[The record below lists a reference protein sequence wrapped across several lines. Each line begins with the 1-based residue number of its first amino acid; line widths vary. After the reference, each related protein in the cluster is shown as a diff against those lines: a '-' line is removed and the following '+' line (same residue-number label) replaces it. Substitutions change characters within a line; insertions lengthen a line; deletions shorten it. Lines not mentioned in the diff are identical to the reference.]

1 MGLFDK
7 AMKKGLGEAL
17 GKAAKQLDQAVNQV
31 TNQVNGSQQGQMQQQ
46 NMQEQQYGQQQY
58 AQTQQQ
64 RPVQGMGQGAAGA
77 AAGAGLAAGLGGLFA
92 NLEKSAKSFATE
104 LGKDMKICPECGKP
118 SGKDQQFCPE
128 CGAKLPEETVSQ
140 GAICP
145 NCGKQND
152 IGTKFCQDCGTK
164 LPSAV
169 AEAQAAEAKDA
180 KVMEEWDEVLGAFP
194 KWNCGGS
201 KYNIEMYDNYYSFT
215 AFFPQGMG
223 AEAAVDQYRQVL
235 QQNGFQPAGQ
245 YPSMEHLYKMF
256 NERCLHVDLE
266 HCFEGDY
273 EWPVI
278 GFDLSE
284 PTGGFDYV
292 KPEPKN
298 IGGLKDLFN
307 L

>member
-7 AMKKGLGEAL
+7 AMKQGLGEAL
-17 GKAAKQLDQAVNQV
+17 NKAAKQLDQAVNQASGGQQ
-31 TNQVNGSQQGQMQQQ
+31 TQMQNQQMPQQNVQMQQPMQQAQPQRQQGQ
-46 NMQEQQYGQQQY
+46 
-58 AQTQQQ
+58 
-64 RPVQGMGQGAAGA
+64 A
-77 AAGAGLAAGLGGLFA
+77 AASALGGFFA

-104 LGKDMKICPECGKP
+104 LGKDMKVCPECGKP

-128 CGAKLPEETVSQ
+128 CGARLPEETVSE
-140 GAICP
+140 GAVCP

-152 IGTKFCQDCGTK
+152 LGTKFCQDCGTK

-169 AEAQAAEAKDA
+169 AEEQAAEAKDA
-180 KVMEEWDEVLGAFP
+180 RAMEEWDQVLGAFP

-201 KYNIEMYDNYYSFT
+201 QFNIEMYDNYYSFT
-215 AFFPQGMG
+215 AFFPQGVG

-245 YPSMEHLYKMF
+245 YPSMEHLYKMY
-256 NERCLHVDLE
+256 NGRCLHVDLE

-273 EWPVI
+273 EWPTI

-292 KPEPKN
+292 KPEPKQVT
-298 IGGLKDLFN
+298 GLKDLFK

>member
-7 AMKKGLGEAL
+7 AMKQGLGEAL
-17 GKAAKQLDQAVNQV
+17 GKAAKQLDQAMNQAA
-31 TNQVNGSQQGQMQQQ
+31 NQGNGGQQQMQ
-46 NMQEQQYGQQQY
+46 QQQY
-58 AQTQQQ
+58 AQPQQQ
-64 RPVQGMGQGAAGA
+64 YSQQPQQNMGQP
-77 AAGAGLAAGLGGLFA
+77 AAGAGLGAGLGGFFA

-104 LGKDMKICPECGKP
+104 LGKDMKICPNCGKP

-128 CGAKLPEETVSQ
+128 CGAKLPEETVAE

-169 AEAQAAEAKDA
+169 AEEQAAEAADA
-180 KVMEEWDEVLGAFP
+180 SVMAQWDEQLGAFP

-223 AEAAVDQYRQVL
+223 AEAAVNQYRQIL
-235 QQNGFQPAGQ
+235 QQNGFRPAGQ
-245 YPSMEHLYKMF
+245 YPSMDHLYKMY
-256 NERCLHVDLE
+256 NGRCLHVDLE

-273 EWPVI
+273 EWPTI

-292 KPEPKN
+292 KPEPKKPA
-298 IGGLKDLFN
+298 GLKDLFN

>member
-7 AMKKGLGEAL
+7 AMKQGLGEAL
-17 GKAAKQLDQAVNQV
+17 GKAAKQLDQAMNQAA
-31 TNQVNGSQQGQMQQQ
+31 NQGNGGQQQMQ
-46 NMQEQQYGQQQY
+46 QQQY
-58 AQTQQQ
+58 AQPQQQ
-64 RPVQGMGQGAAGA
+64 YSQQPQQNMGQP
-77 AAGAGLAAGLGGLFA
+77 AAGAGLGAGLGGFFA

-104 LGKDMKICPECGKP
+104 LGKDMKICPNCGKP
-118 SGKDQQFCPE
+118 SGKEQQFCPE
-128 CGAKLPEETVSQ
+128 CGAKLPEETVAE

-169 AEAQAAEAKDA
+169 AEEQAAEAADA
-180 KVMEEWDEVLGAFP
+180 SVMAQWDEQLGAFP

-223 AEAAVDQYRQVL
+223 AEAAVNQYRQIL
-235 QQNGFQPAGQ
+235 QQNGFRPAGQ
-245 YPSMEHLYKMF
+245 YPSMDHLYKMY
-256 NERCLHVDLE
+256 NGRCLHVDLE

-273 EWPVI
+273 EWPTI

-292 KPEPKN
+292 KPEPKKPA
-298 IGGLKDLFN
+298 GLKDLFN

>member
-7 AMKKGLGEAL
+7 AMKQGLGEAL

-31 TNQVNGSQQGQMQQQ
+31 SNQMNGGQPQPQNQQMQ
-46 NMQEQQYGQQQY
+46 QQQY
-58 AQTQQQ
+58 AQPQQQ
-64 RPVQGMGQGAAGA
+64 YSQQPQQNMGQP
-77 AAGAGLAAGLGGLFA
+77 AAGAGLSAGLGGFFA

-104 LGKDMKICPECGKP
+104 LGKDMKICPNCGKP

-128 CGAKLPEETVSQ
+128 CGAKLPEETVAE

-169 AEAQAAEAKDA
+169 AEEQAAEAADA
-180 KVMEEWDEVLGAFP
+180 SVMAQWDEQLGAFP

-223 AEAAVDQYRQVL
+223 AEAAVNQYRQIL
-235 QQNGFQPAGQ
+235 QQEGFQPAGQ
-245 YPSMEHLYKMF
+245 YPSMDHLYKMY
-256 NERCLHVDLE
+256 NGRCLHVDLE

-273 EWPVI
+273 EWPTI

-292 KPEPKN
+292 KPEPKKPT
-298 IGGLKDLFN
+298 GLKDLFN

>member
-7 AMKKGLGEAL
+7 AFKQGMSKGLGDAL
-17 GKAAKQLDQAVNQV
+17 GKAVQQLDQAVNQV
-31 TNQVNGSQQGQMQQQ
+31 AGGQQNQQPNEPQQTYQQQ
-46 NMQEQQYGQQQY
+46 QVHT
-58 AQTQQQ
+58 TQKNL
-64 RPVQGMGQGAAGA
+64 AASSTAGA
-77 AAGAGLAAGLGGLFA
+77 LGGFFA

-128 CGAKLPEETVSQ
+128 CGAKLPEETVAE
-140 GAICP
+140 GAVCP

-169 AEAQAAEAKDA
+169 AEEQAAEAADA

-201 KYNIEMYDNYYSFT
+201 KFNIEMYDHYYSFT

-223 AEAAVDQYRQVL
+223 AEAAVDQYRQIL

-256 NERCLHVDLE
+256 NGRCLHVDLE

-273 EWPVI
+273 EWPTI

-292 KPEPKN
+292 KPEPKKPT
-298 IGGLKDLFN
+298 GLKDLFN

>member
-7 AMKKGLGEAL
+7 AMKQGLGEAL
-17 GKAAKQLDQAVNQV
+17 GKAAKQIDQAVNQV
-31 TNQVNGSQQGQMQQQ
+31 SNQMNGGQPQPQNQQMQ
-46 NMQEQQYGQQQY
+46 QQQY
-58 AQTQQQ
+58 AQPQQQ
-64 RPVQGMGQGAAGA
+64 YQQQPAQTTAGT
-77 AAGAGLAAGLGGLFA
+77 GLGAGLGGFFA

-104 LGKDMKICPECGKP
+104 LGKDMKICPNCGKP

-128 CGAKLPEETVSQ
+128 CGAKLPEETVAE

-169 AEAQAAEAKDA
+169 AEEQAAEAADA
-180 KVMEEWDEVLGAFP
+180 SVMAQWDEQLGAFP

-215 AFFPQGMG
+215 AFFPQGVG
-223 AEAAVDQYRQVL
+223 AEAAVNQYRQIL

-245 YPSMEHLYKMF
+245 YPSMDHLYKMY
-256 NERCLHVDLE
+256 NGRCLHVDLE

-273 EWPVI
+273 EWPTI

-292 KPEPKN
+292 KPEPKTPT
-298 IGGLKDLFN
+298 GLKDLFN

>member
-1 MGLFDK
+1 M
-7 AMKKGLGEAL
+7 
-17 GKAAKQLDQAVNQV
+17 
-31 TNQVNGSQQGQMQQQ
+31 
-46 NMQEQQYGQQQY
+46 EQPQQQY
-58 AQTQQQ
+58 SQQLQ
-64 RPVQGMGQGAAGA
+64 QPTQGMGQRAAGA

-128 CGAKLPEETVSQ
+128 CGARLPKETVSE
-140 GAICP
+140 GAVCP

-169 AEAQAAEAKDA
+169 AEKQAAEAKDG
-180 KVMEEWDEVLGAFP
+180 KVMEEWDQVLGAFP

-201 KYNIEMYDNYYSFT
+201 QFNIEMYDEYYSFT

-223 AEAAVDQYRQVL
+223 AEAAVDQYRQIL
-235 QQNGFQPAGQ
+235 RQDGFQPAGQ
-245 YPSMEHLYKMF
+245 YPSMEHLYKKY
-256 NERCLHVDLE
+256 NGKCLHVDLE

-292 KPEPKN
+292 KPEQKP
-298 IGGLKDLFN
+298 IGGLKDLFR

>member
-7 AMKKGLGEAL
+7 AMKQGLGEAL

-31 TNQVNGSQQGQMQQQ
+31 TNQMNGSQQQPQTQQMQP
-46 NMQEQQYGQQQY
+46 QQQY
-58 AQTQQQ
+58 QQQPAQTT
-64 RPVQGMGQGAAGA
+64 AGT
-77 AAGAGLAAGLGGLFA
+77 GLGAGLGGFFA

-104 LGKDMKICPECGKP
+104 LSKDMKICPNCGKP
-118 SGKDQQFCPE
+118 TGKEQQFCPE
-128 CGAKLPEETVSQ
+128 CGAKLPEETVAE
-140 GAICP
+140 GAVCP

-169 AEAQAAEAKDA
+169 AEEQAAEAADA
-180 KVMEEWDEVLGAFP
+180 SVMEEWDQVLGAFP

-223 AEAAVDQYRQVL
+223 AEAAVNQYRQIL
-235 QQNGFQPAGQ
+235 QQDGFQPAGQ
-245 YPSMEHLYKMF
+245 YPSMEHLYKKY
-256 NERCLHVDLE
+256 NGRCLHVDLE

-273 EWPVI
+273 EWPTI

-292 KPEPKN
+292 KPEPKKV
-298 IGGLKDLFN
+298 GGLKDLFN